1 VQIEVATANGRA
13 TRGYTFAAVL
23 VDESAFLR
31 DENAA
36 ASDEELFR
44 AVRPGMSS
52 IPGSILLNSSSPY
65 RRSGVLWKT
74 YKRDFGRD
82 DARVLVIQAPTE
94 MMNPKVDKAIIAEAY
109 ADDPVSAASEYGAQF
124 RSDIADFVSR
134 EVVEACIDD
143 GVFERP
149 RSAGAR
155 YVGFIDA
162 AGGSGSDSMTLA
174 IATRERENVVVAAI
188 RERKPPFSPDDVVT
202 EFAALLKS
210 YGITRCESDRWG
222 GDWVVEAFRKRGITV
237 VPSAKPKNELYR
249 EMLPVIN
256 GRRALLLDNAKL
268 INQLCSLE
276 RRVGS
281 SGRDVIDHAPNQH
294 DDVANAVAGVLA
306 MASLG
311 RQPMKFSQAFLSKL
325 GPSTVAARL

>member
-1 VQIEVATANGRA
+1 
-13 TRGYTFAAVL
+13 
-23 VDESAFLR
+23 
-31 DENAA
+31 
-36 ASDEELFR
+36 
-44 AVRPGMSS
+44 
-52 IPGSILLNSSSPY
+52 
-65 RRSGVLWKT
+65 
-74 YKRDFGRD
+74 
-82 DARVLVIQAPTE
+82 